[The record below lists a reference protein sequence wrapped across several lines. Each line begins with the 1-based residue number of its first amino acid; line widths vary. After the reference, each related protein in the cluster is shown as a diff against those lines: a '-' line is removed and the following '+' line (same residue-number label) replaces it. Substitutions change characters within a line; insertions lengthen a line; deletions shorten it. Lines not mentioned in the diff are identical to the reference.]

1 MNLMKAE
8 TREIWVL
15 VLGIFAAFAIPY
27 WVLDLGLGWAI
38 GLTALWVVI
47 AVVVRYF
54 RSKRSS

>member
-1 MNLMKAE
+1 MKAE